1 MLSVEQVYDK
11 IAGHF
16 DVSRQRVWGS
26 VKLFLTSLPSESTV
40 LDIGCGNGK
49 NMLFRKD
56 LNLTGIDIS
65 SEQVKICQKKN
76 LNVQVSSMTHLLFEN
91 NTFDN
96 MLCIATYHH
105 LDNDADRQ
113 KALQEMYRCLKPTG
127 KILITV
133 WAQEQHTESTFR
145 FSKSDNMVPWTT
157 ISGETF
163 YRYYHI
169 YRKDELL
176 EEISRLCPDFIKD
189 NVIVGWE
196 LGNWYIILTK
206 TKTI

>member
-11 IAGHF
+11 IAAHF

-26 VKLFLTSLPSESTV
+26 VKLFLNSLSAKSSV

-56 LNLTGIDIS
+56 LIMQGIDIS
-65 SEQVKICQKKN
+65 NEQVKICQKKN
-76 LNVQVSSMTHLLFEN
+76 LTASVASMTNLPFPH

-105 LDNDADRQ
+105 LDNDIERQ
-113 KALQEMYRCLKPTG
+113 TSLKEMYRCLKPNG
-127 KILITV
+127 QILITV
-133 WAQEQHTESTFR
+133 WALEQHSDSTFR
-145 FSKSDNMVPWTT
+145 FSKSDELVPWTT
-157 ISGETF
+157 QSGETF

-176 EEISRLCPDFIKD
+176 EEINRLYPAFLNEKTQ
-189 NVIVGWE
+189 VGWE

-206 TKTI
+206 LI